1 MNCGDIAEI
10 LDDRNIGALG
20 DAERSEV
27 EAHLAACPDC
37 ARDWELHAAFAAL
50 PDMREPAGF
59 AAACRARIAVGSL
72 AGRRRHVRSHLVVI
86 CVLAA
91 VAAAAAMLAIA
102 LRTPEQTVA
111 MVAQESMVVP
121 DSPAEPL
128 PEVAAPVEQATG
140 LKGAPV
146 VAAAP
151 VPEAPKFTVHILPVK
166 NDATEPASRAAIDA
180 LQAAVVRELRA
191 VPGLTLIEADGPG
204 NTRDVPVD
212 FSVAVRGGT
221 SSGDALFSADVIA
234 DQRGPDGKVRG
245 MSGTGTSG
253 VAACPVADTR
263 QISNCRDPST
273 IAAMAVDRMRKSFF
287 PPDPAMRLQLQATLL
302 DAKLR
307 PDERLRALSDLAMR
321 FTETPGTG
329 NALKDPAVVR
339 GAIDL
344 ATSTSDPAQRAQI
357 WRTMRGVRNPDLIQP
372 LLAAA
377 GQDVDANARQE
388 AVVTLA
394 ADFVEEASVHTAL
407 EAIAREDTR
416 PLVRAL
422 AQRGLSGEA
431 FWKEYVSGSLMDE
444 GRSDADRVEAFMY
457 HVIVRGRQ
465 AGSTANATPQ
475 ETREVLDD
483 EAIRVLAVVL
493 PRNLAS
499 RPRDM
504 GQKVLALMNVA
515 QLIEH
520 PAIDRMVI
528 DNLAGGIE
536 PLAWLQ
542 IASGMMRRRSD
553 DPALLAALEKIANE
567 GASPEVRQ
575 YAGRVLQVQPTPAAA
590 APQAR

>member
-1 MNCGDIAEI
+1 
-10 LDDRNIGALG
+10 
-20 DAERSEV
+20 
-27 EAHLAACPDC
+27 
-37 ARDWELHAAFAAL
+37 
-50 PDMREPAGF
+50 
-59 AAACRARIAVGSL
+59 
-72 AGRRRHVRSHLVVI
+72 
-86 CVLAA
+86 
-91 VAAAAAMLAIA
+91 
-102 LRTPEQTVA
+102 
-111 MVAQESMVVP
+111 
-121 DSPAEPL
+121 
-128 PEVAAPVEQATG
+128 
-140 LKGAPV
+140 
-146 VAAAP
+146 
-151 VPEAPKFTVHILPVK
+151 
-166 NDATEPASRAAIDA
+166 
-180 LQAAVVRELRA
+180 
-191 VPGLTLIEADGPG
+191 
-204 NTRDVPVD
+204 
-212 FSVAVRGGT
+212 
-221 SSGDALFSADVIA
+221 
-234 DQRGPDGKVRG
+234 
-245 MSGTGTSG
+245 
-253 VAACPVADTR
+253 
-263 QISNCRDPST
+263 
-273 IAAMAVDRMRKSFF
+273 MAVDRMRKSFF

-321 FTETPGTG
+321 FTETPGTA

-542 IASGMMRRRSD
+542 IAGGMMRRRSD

-567 GASPEVRQ
+567 GASPVVRQ

-590 APQAR
+590 AAPQAQ